1 MIDYEAVPVDFT
13 LDRFGKVQI
22 SIKKF
27 IQLKAKSLCFIV
39 GKGKNAVKFEI
50 AHTNAGFVDIY
61 TGINGTYSEW
71 LADYFDIEGVTVF
84 V

>member
-39 GKGKNAVKFEI
+39 VKGKNAVKFEI

-61 TGINGTYSEW
+61 TGINGTYSE
-71 LADYFDIEGVTVF
+71 
-84 V
+84 